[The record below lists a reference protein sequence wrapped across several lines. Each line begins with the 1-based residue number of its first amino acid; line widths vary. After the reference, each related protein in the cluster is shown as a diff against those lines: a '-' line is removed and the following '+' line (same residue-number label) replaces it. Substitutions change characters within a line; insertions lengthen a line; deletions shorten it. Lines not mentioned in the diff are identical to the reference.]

1 MARKKEFKDVRQLL
15 AENLEKAYERWDLLY
30 KNGGSDPFWCDGT
43 NLNLVR
49 NHILYYREQCEEVLE
64 PKDYPEAYHKELPP
78 VVPDDYMAKKGFCV
92 SFGAVM
98 TAFSRLEATCN
109 GMVFSILSVTGCC
122 FRIGKY
128 SFLRRIL
135 RNATSSLDPELKET
149 FKAQSSFSSALFTS
163 GSFSFPAASVRVR

>member
-1 MARKKEFKDVRQLL
+1 MTRKKEFKDVRQLL

-78 VVPDDYMAKKGFCV
+78 VVPDDYMAKKVKLCKMPRIFTLPLQ
-92 SFGAVM
+92 M
-98 TAFSRLEATCN
+98 LL
-109 GMVFSILSVTGCC
+109 GMRTI
-122 FRIGKY
+122 
-128 SFLRRIL
+128 
-135 RNATSSLDPELKET
+135 PM
-149 FKAQSSFSSALFTS
+149 
-163 GSFSFPAASVRVR
+163 

>member
-15 AENLEKAYERWDLLY
+15 TENLEKAYERWDLLY

-78 VVPDDYMAKKGFCV
+78 VVPDDYMAKKGEIIQCV
-92 SFGAVM
+92 VKPLA
-98 TAFSRLEATCN
+98 
-109 GMVFSILSVTGCC
+109 
-122 FRIGKY
+122 
-128 SFLRRIL
+128 
-135 RNATSSLDPELKET
+135 
-149 FKAQSSFSSALFTS
+149 SAM
-163 GSFSFPAASVRVR
+163 GI